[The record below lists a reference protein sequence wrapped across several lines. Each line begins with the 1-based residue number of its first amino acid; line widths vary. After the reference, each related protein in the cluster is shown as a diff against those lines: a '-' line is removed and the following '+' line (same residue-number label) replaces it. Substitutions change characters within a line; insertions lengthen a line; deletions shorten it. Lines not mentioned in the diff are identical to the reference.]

1 MDLEVAMV
9 ELVRPSEPSARSVL
23 TCIQRPPSAEPC
35 PDCYARR
42 PLASGRRGD
51 EPVRLGNGGWVSFSL
66 RNLTLKPVYAY
77 IVAVK
82 PSGEVISLPAT
93 ESEPAFVVSRLN
105 TLALETAS
113 RQLDS
118 PGLIETYVCFVTD
131 QPLPLGNLNL
141 GPLLT
146 NASVSAS
153 AEISP
158 NAIDPLQALIDV
170 AGTQSQG
177 GSTPTL
183 LAARRFS
190 VLVGP

>member
-1 MDLEVAMV
+1 
-9 ELVRPSEPSARSVL
+9 
-23 TCIQRPPSAEPC
+23 
-35 PDCYARR
+35 
-42 PLASGRRGD
+42 
-51 EPVRLGNGGWVSFSL
+51 
-66 RNLTLKPVYAY
+66 
-77 IVAVK
+77 
-82 PSGEVISLPAT
+82 
-93 ESEPAFVVSRLN
+93 VVSRLN